1 MWVLKQSSPTSSLW
15 PCRDFEHNAN
25 VAAARSLMQQ
35 GLRMCKQDEA
45 MWAEYFR
52 LELLYVHRLR
62 QRRKV
67 LGLDLPAED
76 LRGLRNPM

>member
-1 MWVLKQSSPTSSLW
+1 
-15 PCRDFEHNAN
+15 

-67 LGLDLPAED
+67 LGLDVPAEHVLGVWIPD
-76 LRGLRNPM
+76 